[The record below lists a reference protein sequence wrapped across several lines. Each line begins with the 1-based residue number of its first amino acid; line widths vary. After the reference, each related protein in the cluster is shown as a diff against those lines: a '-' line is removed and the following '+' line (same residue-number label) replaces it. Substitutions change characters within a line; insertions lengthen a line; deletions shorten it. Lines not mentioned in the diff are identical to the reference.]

1 LLDAGARRVIYG
13 SSLFRAEAEG
23 SEAKRR
29 HKVIRLEFAE
39 GLKRALG
46 EEALCF
52 SVDTKGG
59 KVAVRGWKESV
70 ELGPEEA
77 VTWL

>member
-1 LLDAGARRVIYG
+1 MAAVAGCGGEEGDLWVVAVWG
-13 SSLFRAEAEG
+13 GAGGAEI
-23 SEAKRR
+23 KRR
-29 HKVIRLEFAE
+29 HTVIRLEFAE

-59 KVAVRGWKESV
+59 KVAVRGWKRAWTS
-70 ELGPEEA
+70 GPKRP
-77 VTWL
+77 